1 MLSIAQAT
9 KNRAPLAPT
18 NSQDSFRLTWPA
30 GRARPAVRGLAAS
43 NLWSA
48 MRLKVMAQVRA
59 PTMARSTQKNTRR
72 LGRPR
77 AARKAPMRAKGRAN
91 TVCWNLIISS
101 RMASLRH
108 MLTPPGRGGTLVDGV
123 PFQSLTPMYTET
135 MPKVSG
141 RRDTVANPA
150 SRIRAIRSAGS

>member
-1 MLSIAQAT
+1 MSMAQAK
-9 KNRAPLAPT
+9 KNRAPLAT
-18 NSQDSFRLTWPA
+18 TISQDSVRLTAPA

-43 NLWSA
+43 KRWSA

-59 PTMARSTQKNTRR
+59 PTMARITQKNTRR

-77 AARKAPMRAKGRAN
+77 AARKAPMSAKGMAN

-108 MLTPPGRGGTLVDGV
+108 MLTPPGRDGDLVDRF
-123 PFQSLTPMYTET
+123 PSQSLTPMYTET

-141 RRDTVANPA
+141 RRDTVEKPA